1 MALPEAARSAAI
13 TNLRA
18 DLSSASAICSMAQAT
33 KGAEQ
38 SEAVRLA
45 GDVVNFNNQWFD
57 TLTARIGYSFQP
69 AWLLYLQGG
78 GAWAHTSTNI
88 TFGGVQIGQTSH
100 TGTGWTIGGGAEW
113 MFAPHWSVFLEGN
126 YMDFGSRS
134 GTAFTP
140 VPTCLCGRMCL
151 QRQSNRDDC
160 AGWCELSLLLSEK
173 RQVWLASLA
182 NAFEA
187 PGE

>member
-1 MALPEAARSAAI
+1 MARLEPSLQTVMALPAAARSAAI

-33 KGAEQ
+33 KEAEQ
-38 SEAVRLA
+38 RPEVT
-45 GDVVNFNNQWFD
+45 VVNFNNQWFD

-88 TFGGVQIGQTSH
+88 TFNGVQIGQTSH

-126 YMDFGSRS
+126 YMDLGSRS
-134 GTAFTP
+134 GTAFGTTVCVQQDVASAP
-140 VPTCLCGRMCL
+140 KQPRRLC
-151 QRQSNRDDC
+151 
-160 AGWCELSLLLSEK
+160 
-173 RQVWLASLA
+173 WLV
-182 NAFEA
+182 
-187 PGE
+187 